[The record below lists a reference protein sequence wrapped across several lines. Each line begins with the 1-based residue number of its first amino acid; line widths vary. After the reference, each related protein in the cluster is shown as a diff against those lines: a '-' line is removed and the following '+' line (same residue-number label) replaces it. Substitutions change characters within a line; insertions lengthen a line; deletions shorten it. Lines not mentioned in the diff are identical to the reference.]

1 MPINI
6 QNPNQRTPCVLV
18 LDASGSMDTATSSG
32 RRRIDDLNAGIEAFY
47 EAIRSDDAAYSRVS
61 IAVVVVGGPRSTA
74 ELLLDWTDAESFE
87 TFSLSAGGGTPI
99 GAGMLLA
106 LELVE
111 NAKRDLR
118 AAGITYTRPWIIA
131 ISDGEPTDD
140 PNLWARAVTATQQ
153 AERDKKA
160 EVFTIGVQGADL
172 QKLGQL
178 SQKPP
183 AALIGIKFKEFFVW
197 LSDSLA
203 AASRSR
209 AGENIELPSS
219 DPWRHVGL

>member
-18 LDASGSMDTATSSG
+18 LDASGSMDTATSNG
-32 RRRIDDLNAGIEAFY
+32 RTRIDDLNAGIEAFI

-87 TFSLSAGGGTPI
+87 TFLLTAGGGTPI

-111 NAKRDLR
+111 NAKHDLK
-118 AAGITYTRPWIIA
+118 ASGITYTRPWIIA

-140 PNLWARAVTATQQ
+140 PNIWAKAVSATQQ
-153 AERDKKA
+153 AEREKKA
-160 EVFTIGVQGADL
+160 EIFTIGVHGANL
-172 QKLGQL
+172 QMLGQL
-178 SQKPP
+178 SQKPS

-209 AGENIELPSS
+209 AGENIELPSA